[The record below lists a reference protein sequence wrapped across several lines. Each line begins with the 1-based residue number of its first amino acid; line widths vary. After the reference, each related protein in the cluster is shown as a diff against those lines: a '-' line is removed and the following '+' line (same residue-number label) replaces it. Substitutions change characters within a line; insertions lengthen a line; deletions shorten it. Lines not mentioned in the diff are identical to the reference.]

1 MSVTS
6 NRFIARLS
14 LSSMLVLSTVG
25 ILALPARALPDAD
38 ESPEEILRS
47 EIILDVRS
55 PIDGE
60 PISAAEYAEL
70 QVLLEESEYP
80 PSVSSD
86 IQQLIFLL
94 RVRRF
99 IRIFVPIFP

>member
-1 MSVTS
+1 MLVNG
-6 NRFIARLS
+6 NRSIARLS
-14 LSSMLVLSTVG
+14 LSSTLVLSMVG
-25 ILALPARALPDAD
+25 ILALPARALPDAN
-38 ESPEEILRS
+38 EIPEEVLRT
-47 EIILDVRS
+47 EIILDARS